1 MKAKSFSLSPLL
13 PYSSSLF
20 FFLLLLPSSS
30 LFLSAGLSQPKEADT
45 EKSLLSLSL
54 FLLFLLSFYLSFST
68 FYLFL
73 VRLLPLCLPP
83 PTQLISLALWEI
95 SSRAFP
101 TLPFPFSLSKC
112 RLALIDLSPRQCLS
126 FAPVSC
132 EEEEEGGGI

>member
-54 FLLFLLSFYLSFST
+54 FIISSLILPFFLHLLSVSGS
-68 FYLFL
+68 
-73 VRLLPLCLPP
+73 PPPSLPP
-83 PTQLISLALWEI
+83 
-95 SSRAFP
+95 SSHPIDF
-101 TLPFPFSLSKC
+101 FSLMGDFFARFSDV
-112 RLALIDLSPRQCLS
+112 AIS
-126 FAPVSC
+126 FFSFQMPISFD
-132 EEEEEGGGI
+132 